1 MTDFKALLL
10 EKEEAFEKIKQIMKE
25 NTEKYQAEMLEL
37 EQEQFRLQGEYRL
50 LLSLSKEAEEVK
62 AEEVKAEDTTE

>member
-1 MTDFKALLL
+1 MADFKALLL

-25 NTEKYQAEMLEL
+25 NTEKYQAEMLEF

>member
-1 MTDFKALLL
+1 
-10 EKEEAFEKIKQIMKE
+10 MKE

-50 LLSLSKEAEEVK
+50 LLSLSEEAEEVK
-62 AEEVKAEDTTE
+62 AEDITE